1 MKRHPWEKLKLLGIT
16 AVLATALLS
25 SGALAYLGLAQF
37 LGPIAALLVGIF
49 LLNMPPAALMLTWVS
64 LAFWGAYAGLG
75 VHWIAA
81 TLLAVPIFAIGA
93 VPSLG
98 QAGGALR
105 EALSRRGKNPR
116 MIDV

>member
-1 MKRHPWEKLKLLGIT
+1 MEHCMKCHRWEKLKLLGFT

-49 LLNMPPAALMLTWVS
+49 LLNMPPAALALTWVS

-75 VHWIAA
+75 MHWIAA
-81 TLLAVPIFAIGA
+81 TLLAVPIIVAGSWS
-93 VPSLG
+93 VLW
-98 QAGGALR
+98 QAGGALM
-105 EALSRRGKNPR
+105 EALSGRGKK
-116 MIDV
+116 V